1 MSTFNGTFEVN
12 ACVANSIAC
21 SVKSLIEQAIRT
33 CGEKYTFNVDEALEM
48 LKISEV
54 KMVTQKKA
62 EKKAEKKAK
71 AEKKTVIP
79 LPFCGM
85 INESCCLGLIPN
97 HGLYTQCPKA
107 RDMTSDIALY
117 CIKCNKEALAN
128 ENEKPNS
135 GDVRDRLSDN
145 FVPPNKNKL
154 TPYVKIM
161 KKLNLTREQVETAAL
176 EQGITLPESCFVV
189 PEKKSAKVEKMQKS
203 RGRPKKDE
211 IFVELNDT
219 DLFSQQ
225 VLNQLKED
233 EDNET
238 TVSSLTDGI
247 KDAEKQEKKP
257 RVKLSQ
263 EEKEAKKLAQEAKKQ
278 AQEAK
283 KQEREAKK
291 LSKAIEK
298 PLAVVESVQEEPKP
312 VEIIVEPIVEME
324 QIVEEEPKPV
334 EIIVEPIV
342 EMEQIVEED
351 EPEKLKKFKFADTLY
366 FKGEKSGMIYD
377 YAVTKQRN
385 EAGLDP
391 IQIGVWNK
399 KDKKIDFVKVEEN
412 NEEEEEEEDEYE
424 SDDE

>member
-33 CGEKYTFNVDEALEM
+33 CGEKYEFNVDEALEM

-62 EKKAEKKAK
+62 EKKAK

-85 INESCCLGLIPN
+85 INDSCCLGLIPN

-107 RDMTSDIALY
+107 RDDIALY

-225 VLNQLKED
+225 VLNQLKD

-263 EEKEAKKLAQEAKKQ
+263 EEKEAKKQAQEAKKQ
-278 AQEAK
+278 EREAK

-298 PLAVVESVQEEPKP
+298 PLAVVESVQ
-312 VEIIVEPIVEME
+312 
-324 QIVEEEPKPV
+324 EEPKPV

-385 EAGLDP
+385 EVGLDP

-412 NEEEEEEEDEYE
+412 NEEEEEDEYE